1 MSQWGFSDN
10 HSHCTMKII
19 LFQMIAKKIIYTSPI
34 FLSYIG
40 WFFHF
45 MQHIWHSI
53 KNWKQFLEQEE
64 KSTLKWL
71 LLEQIIV
78 HCAFSSWEISSRKFS
93 HQLKIWRVT
102 SKMICEKN
110 TVHSMSKL
118 CLEAWASKSNET
130 ENCFPNYTHDTIGNI
145 YGIWWMINVFIG
157 FIGNL
162 LTLLAIP
169 YCAIKKK

>member
-102 SKMICEKN
+102 SKMICEKTQFTLWVN
-110 TVHSMSKL
+110 YVWKHGPVKLTKLKIVFPIIHMMQLETFMEYGGWSMYLLGS
-118 CLEAWASKSNET
+118 LE
-130 ENCFPNYTHDTIGNI
+130 I
-145 YGIWWMINVFIG
+145 Y
-157 FIGNL
+157 
-162 LTLLAIP
+162 
-169 YCAIKKK
+169 